1 MRAGGA
7 EARRRCGGA
16 NSGEHSRQMV
26 AKGLR
31 QEAVARGLEAVS
43 GSTHRE
49 AEQAQRLPLVPDG
62 QHDSLCLPVEKQAQ

>member
-1 MRAGGA
+1 
-7 EARRRCGGA
+7 
-16 NSGEHSRQMV
+16 MV